1 MIGPSI
7 TGILIAAFGGT
18 VGFGL
23 AAVASCSALAL
34 YSRIRVTED
43 IKPSD
48 GRDMLSQ
55 LIEGLR
61 FVGGNFIFASL
72 ISLALFNALFG
83 LSYITLL
90 PVYADQYFGTGSTGY
105 GS

>member
-18 VGFGL
+18 TGFGL
-23 AAVASCSALAL
+23 AAVASCAAAGPLQPHPVRRTSAERWTRHA
-34 YSRIRVTED
+34 
-43 IKPSD
+43 
-48 GRDMLSQ
+48 SQ

-61 FVGGNFIFASL
+61 FVGNNFVFASL
-72 ISLALFNALFG
+72 ISLALFNAMFG

-90 PVYADQYFGTGSTGY
+90 PVYADQYSGTGSTGY
-105 GS
+105 GL